1 MSSTRVCFAA
11 NTLDFPQGGGHVL
24 ACLDWALGLQAIG
37 SAGPAK
43 LRFDVR
49 LDAAAG
55 VDRALSRRSV

>member
-1 MSSTRVCFAA
+1 
-11 NTLDFPQGGGHVL
+11 VL